1 MVNGNNGKPLL
12 VLVPGVGFVGF
23 SLLSLGFDPRA
34 DVAKELRSRPRQQ
47 CLHLKLLISNQRF
60 GQGSFLKIIEDFPF
74 FLLLFFCLFSPQ
86 GQSQLRICIALVGGL
101 GHLKPPKKILSN

>member
-34 DVAKELRSRPRQQ
+34 DVAKELTTQQ
-47 CLHLKLLISNQRF
+47 APAAMSPL
-60 GQGSFLKIIEDFPF
+60 ETPDF
-74 FLLLFFCLFSPQ
+74 
-86 GQSQLRICIALVGGL
+86 
-101 GHLKPPKKILSN
+101 